1 MSDEHDNLPVEAPP
15 MLPAELLGVGS
26 LPLSLQIFFN
36 DQLYERCKA
45 VASYIARAEGVTPKH
60 LIGKNEACFAVVSRA
75 LTWRLD
81 PYAVACATY
90 QTPGGQV
97 GFYGSLCQAIIEN
110 SGRLVGG
117 VRFQHY
123 GDWSKIANKFRIA
136 TSSNGGK
143 YPVSDWKPED
153 EVGLGVEVSAQI
165 KGEADRRVMRFD
177 LIQAYPR
184 NSTLWATDPHTQI
197 QYTAVRRFATS
208 TVPTLFLG
216 VPFEGEQDWAS
227 TLQDVTPPRPVAEDC
242 TEAGQPRRR
251 HRRREAEPKGNG
263 QDHEPSNVEAPSPAT
278 YFFAD
283 PYGELHEFTEASKAV
298 TEFSDALE
306 RVRNNVRGLEAIWE
320 NGARLISTLRETGYE
335 AEADQLNDQYA
346 MMTDEAQYAATPGG
360 PEAETMPEQ
369 SEFPESENPA
379 PPNELPLPREQGRG
393 EAPYDVAV
401 PAVPGMAANQWHMAA
416 RSKLQD
422 MVKAQRPPE
431 DYRRFREAN
440 KAQLDR
446 LQVELRS
453 WFNMLS
459 KTIDQQIEGG
469 AR

>member
-1 MSDEHDNLPVEAPP
+1 

-110 SGRLVGG
+110 SGRLQGG

-136 TSSNGGK
+136 TNSSGGK

-216 VPFEGEQDWAS
+216 VPFEGGDQDWAS
-227 TLQDVTPPRPVAEDC
+227 NLQDVTPPRPVAEDF

-251 HRRREAEPKGNG
+251 HRRREAAAEEPKGNG
-263 QDHEPSNVEAPSPAT
+263 QDHEPTMGAQVGPT

-283 PYGELHEFTEASKAV
+283 PVGELHEFTDGQEAVAA
-298 TEFSDALE
+298 FAAALE
-306 RVRNNVRGLEAIWE
+306 GAAKNVRSLEAYWE
-320 NGARLISTLRETGYE
+320 NGARLISDLREHGH
-335 AEADQLNDQYA
+335 AGAADQLNDQYA
-346 MMTDEAQYAATPGG
+346 MLMDEAQYAATPGPG
-360 PEAETMPEQ
+360 AETMPQQ
-369 SEFPESENPA
+369 SEFPETENPA
-379 PPNELPLPREQGRG
+379 PPDELPLPREQGRS
-393 EAPYDVAV
+393 EAPYDVVV
-401 PAVPGMAANQWHMAA
+401 PAPPGMAANQWHMAA
-416 RSKLQD
+416 RAALQD

-440 KAQLDR
+440 KTQLDR